1 MLKERIIKHAS
12 VMFSLHG
19 VKKVSMDELASN
31 LGISKRTIYSAFN
44 NKEDVLRSCIIAFQ
58 ENKRQS
64 IFDIMNQSE
73 NIIYGY
79 LQVIDYYKSTRLPE
93 AILWEDIYKYYPEL
107 YQSILMDV
115 EKDRGYFKQL
125 LNKGIKDNYFREDL
139 HFDGVVY
146 MLDIS
151 TFMINNGSPSERA
164 SYFRTDLIFNIMV
177 NMLRGISTTK
187 GSEIIDKYIADL
199 PHSNN

>member
-1 MLKERIIKHAS
+1 MLKERIIQHAS

-58 ENKRQS
+58 ENKRQR
-64 IFDIMNQSE
+64 IFDIMKQSE
-73 NIIYGY
+73 NIIDGY

-151 TFMINNGSPSERA
+151 TFMINNGIPSARA

-187 GSEIIDKYIADL
+187 GRETIDKYIADL

>member
-1 MLKERIIKHAS
+1 MLKERIIQHAS

-58 ENKRQS
+58 ENKRQR
-64 IFDIMNQSE
+64 IFDIMKQSE
-73 NIIYGY
+73 NIIDGY

-151 TFMINNGSPSERA
+151 TFMINNGSPSARA